1 MARFSLVA
9 RAAARRS
16 RLQNVEWDK
25 AAIAADGPPLLR
37 FKLVGRR
44 EPTNA
49 ARRCPSLVPPYGFT
63 LVELL
68 VVIAIIGVLVALLL
82 PAIQAAREAARRT
95 QCGSA
100 LRQNILAVQMY
111 NDVFGVIPPA
121 NLPSA
126 TVAGNSLQTTWF
138 AQINYTTNDV
148 ATEVGLIAP
157 FIEKSK
163 AVLKCPSSHPK
174 IEKLYKNATG
184 GYGYNMNLGQVDFSN
199 YPNVKIVVMRLVN
212 FPSTSRTVVLTDAAR
227 IALPWSGDPVLRFT
241 ENFYILGPQDP
252 SAAPFTHF
260 RHGGNVANVAY
271 LDGHVEPKTEEFV
284 ASPANWDQAANNL
297 RQQMRLGYVS
307 ASSVDAYRAE

>member
-1 MARFSLVA
+1 MASSGFA
-9 RAAARRS
+9 RAAARRVAFT
-16 RLQNVEWDK
+16 RRVHQP
-25 AAIAADGPPLLR
+25 AAGAMHLSP
-37 FKLVGRR
+37 
-44 EPTNA
+44 
-49 ARRCPSLVPPYGFT
+49 ARRTKVHCASLMHPTAAGRVGFT

-82 PAIQAAREAARRT
+82 PAVQAAREAARRA
-95 QCGSA
+95 QCGSS

-111 NDVFGVIPPA
+111 NDAFSVLPPA
-121 NLPSA
+121 NLPTT
-126 TVAGNSLQTTWF
+126 TVGPNSLQITWF
-138 AQINYTTNDV
+138 AQVNYTTNDV
-148 ATEVGLIAP
+148 ATESGLIAP

-199 YPNVKIVVMRLVN
+199 WPNVKMVVMRLVN
-212 FPSTSRTVVLTDAAR
+212 FPSTSRTVVLSDAAR
-227 IALPWSGDPVLRFT
+227 LSLPWSGDPVLRFT

-271 LDGHVEPKTEEFV
+271 LDGHVEPRTEELV
-284 ASPANWDQAANNL
+284 ASPASWDQAANNL
-297 RQQMRLGYVS
+297 RQQVHLGYIS
-307 ASSVDAYRAE
+307 AQSVDAYRAE

>member
-1 MARFSLVA
+1 MARFSVA
-9 RAAARRS
+9 RCAVFSGARRAVLS
-16 RLQNVEWDK
+16 
-25 AAIAADGPPLLR
+25 G
-37 FKLVGRR
+37 
-44 EPTNA
+44 
-49 ARRCPSLVPPYGFT
+49 ARCAVRKFGFT

-95 QCGSA
+95 QCASA
-100 LRQNILAVQMY
+100 LRQNMLAVQMY
-111 NDVFGVIPPA
+111 NDAFGVIPPA
-121 NLPSA
+121 NLPSV
-126 TVAGNSLQTTWF
+126 TVGGESLQTTWF

-148 ATEVGLIAP
+148 ATDIGLIAP

-199 YPNVKIVVMRLVN
+199 WPNVKMVVMRLVN
-212 FPSTSRTVVLTDAAR
+212 FPTTSRTVVLTDAAR
-227 IALPWSGDPVLRFT
+227 ISLPWSGDPVLRFT

-260 RHGGNVANVAY
+260 RHGGNVTNVAY
-271 LDGHVEPKTEEFV
+271 LDGHVEPKVEEFV
-284 ASPANWDQAANNL
+284 ASPSNWDQAANNM

-307 ASSVDAYRAE
+307 ANSVDAYRAE

>member
-1 MARFSLVA
+1 MARFSSA
-9 RAAARRS
+9 RTAARR
-16 RLQNVEWDK
+16 
-25 AAIAADGPPLLR
+25 I
-37 FKLVGRR
+37 
-44 EPTNA
+44 
-49 ARRCPSLVPPYGFT
+49 GFT

-95 QCGSA
+95 QCASS

-111 NDVFGVIPPA
+111 NDAFGVIPPA

-126 TVAGNSLQTTWF
+126 TVGGQSLQTTWF
-138 AQINYTTNDV
+138 AQINYATNDV
-148 ATEVGLIAP
+148 ATEIGLIAP

-174 IEKLYKNATG
+174 IEKLYKDATG

-199 YPNVKIVVMRLVN
+199 WPNVKMIVTRLVN
-212 FPSTSRTVVLTDAAR
+212 FPSTSRTVVLTDSAR
-227 IALPWSGDPVLRFT
+227 IQLPWSGDPLLHFT

-252 SAAPFTHF
+252 STAPFTHF

-271 LDGHVEPKTEEFV
+271 LDGHVEPKVEEFV
-284 ASPANWDQAANNL
+284 ASPSNWDQAANNL

-307 ASSVDAYRAE
+307 AQSVEAYRAE

>member
-1 MARFSLVA
+1 MARSSLLA
-9 RAAARRS
+9 RANARR
-16 RLQNVEWDK
+16 
-25 AAIAADGPPLLR
+25 
-37 FKLVGRR
+37 F
-44 EPTNA
+44 
-49 ARRCPSLVPPYGFT
+49 GFT

-82 PAIQAAREAARRT
+82 PAVQAAREAARRT
-95 QCGSA
+95 QCSSS

-111 NDVFGVIPPA
+111 NDSFGVIPPA

-148 ATEVGLIAP
+148 ATDIGLIAP

-163 AVLKCPSSHPK
+163 SVLKCPSSHPK

-184 GYGYNMNLGQVDFSN
+184 GYGYNMNMGQVDFSN
-199 YPNVKIVVMRLVN
+199 WPNVKMVVMRLVN
-212 FPSTSRTVVLTDAAR
+212 FPTTSKTVVLSDAAR
-227 IALPWSGDPVLRFT
+227 ISLPWSGDPVLRFT

-252 SAAPFTHF
+252 STAPFTHF
-260 RHGGNVANVAY
+260 RHGGGAANVAY

-284 ASPANWDQAANNL
+284 ASPASWDKAANDL
-297 RQQMRLGYVS
+297 RQQMKLGYLS
-307 ASSVDAYRAE
+307 ATSVDSYRAE

>member
-1 MARFSLVA
+1 MARSSWLA
-9 RAAARRS
+9 RAAARH
-16 RLQNVEWDK
+16 
-25 AAIAADGPPLLR
+25 I
-37 FKLVGRR
+37 
-44 EPTNA
+44 
-49 ARRCPSLVPPYGFT
+49 GFT

-82 PAIQAAREAARRT
+82 PAVQAAREAARRT
-95 QCGSA
+95 QCSSS

-111 NDVFGVIPPA
+111 NDAYQVLPPA
-121 NLPSA
+121 NLPTA
-126 TVAGNSLQTTWF
+126 TVGGQSVQITWF
-138 AQINYTTNDV
+138 AQVNYTTNDV
-148 ATEVGLIAP
+148 ATDIGLIAP

-199 YPNVKIVVMRLVN
+199 WPNVKMVVMRLVN
-212 FPSTSRTVVLTDAAR
+212 FPSTSRTIVLSDAAR

-252 SAAPFTHF
+252 STAPFTHF
-260 RHGGNVANVAY
+260 RHGGGVANVAY
-271 LDGHVEPKTEEFV
+271 LDGHVEPRTEEFV

-297 RQQMRLGYVS
+297 RQQMRLGYV
-307 ASSVDAYRAE
+307 AAQSVDAYRAE